1 MNTANASSDDP
12 DETVTN
18 ALISVQGNL
27 DEVSVIDH
35 VKNLEK

>member
-1 MNTANASSDDP
+1 MASANNSSEDP

-35 VKNLEK
+35 VKNHEK